1 MCGIAGLIH
10 RGSSGDIGAEM
21 TTMLQALKH
30 RGPDST
36 GFAIYGIP
44 VESDHVM
51 RFKVAEQE
59 DIGKGFE
66 IHQQIKDRKAEVDSR
81 IRSMDVEIV
90 GEEAGDGVRLP
101 LPACAFPMTTTA
113 ASSGSSASP
122 TTSRMWKGRRSS
134 PSAARWS

>member
-36 GFAIYGIP
+36 GFAFYGVP
-44 VESDHVM
+44 VENNHVM

-66 IHQQIKDRKAEVDSR
+66 IHQQIKDRKAEVDAR
-81 IRSMDVEIV
+81 IRSMEVEIL
-90 GEEAGDGVRLP
+90 GEDAATEYAFRYRPALP
-101 LPACAFPMTTTA
+101 
-113 ASSGSSASP
+113 
-122 TTSRMWKGRRSS
+122 R
-134 PSAARWS
+134 